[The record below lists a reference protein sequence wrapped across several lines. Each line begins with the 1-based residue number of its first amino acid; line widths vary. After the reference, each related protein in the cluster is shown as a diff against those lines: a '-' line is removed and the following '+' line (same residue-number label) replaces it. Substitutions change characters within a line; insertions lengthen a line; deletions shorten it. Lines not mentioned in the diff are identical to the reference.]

1 MRRAGI
7 LLHISS
13 LPSRGP
19 IGDLGPAAHAFA
31 QWLHAAGC
39 SSWQV
44 LPLNPMGPAL
54 CPYAS
59 PSAMAAEPL
68 LISLDALV
76 EQGLLK
82 PFDAK
87 YTAATDEALC
97 RRWKRPLL
105 EKAAKKVKAEV
116 IDEWAHA
123 HPWGEAWARF
133 RMPKKP
139 RIELA
144 LQALFDQQWAAL
156 RATCEDLGI
165 ELIGDVPIFV
175 SGDGCDATQH
185 PKLFDRSISTGVPP
199 DYFSATGQLWGN
211 PHYAWD
217 AHAAEDFAWWTAR
230 MQRALEHCH
239 VVRLDHFRGFAAA
252 WAVPPDAENAIV
264 GEWVPGP
271 GAVLFDAMGLD
282 ADALI
287 AEDLG
292 VITPDVAA
300 LRQHIGAPGMKI
312 LQFAFGGDGD
322 HAFLPHNFGDPNWVA
337 YTGTHDNDTA
347 RGWYESAP
355 GAAQHRF
362 RVMNAVSGHD
372 CSWDLIRMTWSTVA
386 ERAIA
391 QMQDVLDVGSAARM
405 NTPGTIEGN
414 WAWRMPHPAPQAA
427 AERLRELA
435 WAFGRLPPG

>member
-31 QWLHAAGC
+31 DWLAEAGC

-59 PSAMAAEPL
+59 PSAMASEPL

-76 EQGLLK
+76 EQGLLE
-82 PFDAK
+82 PFDAPH
-87 YTAATDEALC
+87 TAATDETLLHT
-97 RRWKRPLL
+97 WKRPLL
-105 EKAAKKVKAEV
+105 EKAAARVTAEV
-116 IDEWAHA
+116 VDDWADA

-133 RMPKKP
+133 KMPESP

-156 RATCEDLGI
+156 RAHCDVRGV

-175 SGDGCDATQH
+175 SGDGCDATTR
-185 PKLFDRSISTGVPP
+185 PELFDHSVSTGVPP
-199 DYFSATGQLWGN
+199 DYFSKTGQLWGN
-211 PHYAWD
+211 PHYDWD
-217 AHAAEDFAWWTAR
+217 AHRAEGFTWWKAR
-230 MQRALEHCH
+230 MERALEHCH
-239 VVRLDHFRGFAAA
+239 TVRLDHFRGFAAA
-252 WAVPPDAENAIV
+252 WAVARGAENAIE
-264 GEWVPGP
+264 GTWTPGP
-271 GAVLFDAMGLD
+271 AAELFDALGPMP
-282 ADALI
+282 LI

-292 VITPDVAA
+292 VITPDVEA

-312 LQFAFGGDGD
+312 LQFAFGGDGS
-322 HAFLPHNFGDPNWVA
+322 HAFLPHNFPDSNWVA
-337 YTGTHDNDTA
+337 YTGTHDNETA

-355 GAAQHRF
+355 EAARHRF
-362 RVMNAVSGHD
+362 RVMQAVSGHD
-372 CSWDLIRMTWSTVA
+372 CAWDLIRMTWSSTA
-386 ERAIA
+386 DRAIA
-391 QMQDVLDVGSAARM
+391 QLQDVLDLGSAARM
-405 NTPGTIEGN
+405 NTPGTIQGN
-414 WAWRMPHPAPQAA
+414 WGWRMPHPAPRAA